1 MESRQEQQPHGS
13 FKIYVKMM
21 KTVALDV
28 ECTDT
33 VDRVKAKIG
42 AIEGIDRDQQE
53 LFFAGIHLENDSILT
68 DYDIKTN
75 SFVDLY
81 VTDGMQ
87 IFVNIPSVGKTI
99 KLNVKK
105 SHTVADIK
113 ADIEQKGGIP
123 RSEQILMHAGRQL
136 EDNMMLAQCG
146 LGNGQTL
153 HLLVCPSDILRVFV
167 VVGGGRTINLD
178 VKCWYTVADVKMM
191 IETLEG
197 LPACTQILANTESGG
212 DVVAL
217 KDAETLSSQNI
228 KNNDVLTLHMG
239 RTVQFFIKTWEGK
252 TLTMLME
259 MSDTTNDVM
268 KIIEERLQIKPG
280 IYYLRYRGRV
290 LSPRDTLLRSKIE
303 SDSTI
308 GVRLITEVKEKQ
320 KAVIGS

>member
-1 MESRQEQQPHGS
+1 
-13 FKIYVKMM
+13 MM
-21 KTVALDV
+21 KTVSLDV
-28 ECTDT
+28 EFTDT
-33 VDRVKAKIG
+33 VDQLKAKIG
-42 AIEGIDRDQQE
+42 AIEGIDKGQQE
-53 LFFAGIHLENDSILT
+53 LFFAGIHLKNGNMVT
-68 DYDIKTN
+68 DYGIMDN

-81 VTDGMQ
+81 VTDGIQ
-87 IFVNIPSVGKTI
+87 IFVKIPSVGKTI

-105 SHTVADIK
+105 SHSVADIK

-123 RSEQILMHAGRQL
+123 RNEQILMHTGRQL

-146 LGNGQTL
+146 LGNGETL
-153 HLLVCPSDILRVFV
+153 HLLVCPADMLRVFV

-178 VKCWYTVADVKMM
+178 VKCWYTVADVKLM
-191 IETLEG
+191 IETFEG
-197 LPACTQILANTESGG
+197 LPACTQVLASTESGG

-217 KDAETLSSQNI
+217 KDTETLQSQNI

-239 RTVQFFIKTWEGK
+239 RTVQFFIKTWQGK

-259 MSDTTNDVM
+259 LSDTTNDVL

-290 LSPRDTLLRSKIE
+290 LSPGDTLLMSKIE

-308 GVRLITEVKEKQ
+308 GVRLVREVKEKQ
-320 KAVIGS
+320 KGVIELQLETSSGPRVSIK